1 MCHKSIWGWDNP
13 FSYNKK
19 MKEQE
24 LLTKQLKPGINQIN
38 DYSQMIFP
46 YASAVLIL
54 ESVFQRENEA
64 FGVVKKRNVKNLIIR
79 INNEDVS
86 REWGIWRQ
94 K

>member
-1 MCHKSIWGWDNP
+1 
-13 FSYNKK
+13 

-54 ESVFQRENEA
+54 ESVFHRGNEA
-64 FGVVKKRNVKNLIIR
+64 FGVVKK
-79 INNEDVS
+79 EM
-86 REWGIWRQ
+86 
-94 K
+94 

>member
-13 FSYNKK
+13 FSHNKK
-19 MKEQE
+19 MKAQE
-24 LLTKQLKPGINQIN
+24 LLTKQLKPGSNQIN

-54 ESVFQRENEA
+54 ESVFHKSDNA
-64 FGVVKKRNVKNLIIR
+64 FGVVKKRSLQWLTIEKK
-79 INNEDVS
+79 
-86 REWGIWRQ
+86 WGIWRQ